1 MPRSLLYIS
10 LFLGML
16 LVALLFMPLRLAA
29 DMAGL
34 EDSNFSAKKISGS
47 IWNGRIDSAK
57 LGAISLGDFDASMQ
71 FLPLLAGA
79 AKFDIARDD
88 SEFQSGISATIGK
101 DGNMLLVEDLTTTF
115 RVGQQLAPLPASDIN
130 LDGVNVAFASGRCQ
144 SASGTVRLSL
154 DANIPG
160 LDLQRGLL
168 GNAECQDGVL
178 VLPMV
183 SGSGMEQ
190 LMLKLDGEGFY
201 SARLSLS
208 GGDGA
213 WALLLPTLGFRK
225 TPEGYAMTM
234 SGTMAGATAR

>member
-115 RVGQQLAPLPASDIN
+115 RVGQQLAPLPAS
-130 LDGVNVAFASGRCQ
+130 LLAPGFRPLAPGSWLMALALALALTPAYS
-144 SASGTVRLSL
+144 SPRLS
-154 DANIPG
+154 
-160 LDLQRGLL
+160 
-168 GNAECQDGVL
+168 
-178 VLPMV
+178 
-183 SGSGMEQ
+183 
-190 LMLKLDGEGFY
+190 
-201 SARLSLS
+201 
-208 GGDGA
+208 
-213 WALLLPTLGFRK
+213 
-225 TPEGYAMTM
+225 
-234 SGTMAGATAR
+234 